1 MAGLLCEVEILGTY
15 RPLAGPACALQIWE
29 TLRNIVQAIRF
40 DKLGVIEKNRT
51 YSPHPSDLRSV
62 LIIRT

>member
-15 RPLAGPACALQIWE
+15 RPLARPACALQIWE

-40 DKLGVIEKNRT
+40 DKLGVIEKT
-51 YSPHPSDLRSV
+51 EPILLIPQIYV
-62 LIIRT
+62 LF